1 LASTGS
7 RRGFERRAVLSALAA
22 APAGWLLLRPASAAE
37 YTSAAEVFAAIDRH
51 TADVAARLS
60 AFAERLPSVRAFA
73 DSALADQGR
82 HRAAR
87 ARLRQ
92 RLGLGPASAPP
103 APAAAGLSLADLR
116 SAQQALVYAHAEGLP
131 ALDDDEAVAQLAQHM
146 NDLARQLTVI
156 DLWIEAEQQ
165 RG

>member
-7 RRGFERRAVLSALAA
+7 RRGLERRALLKALAA
-22 APAGWLLLRPASAAE
+22 APAGWLLPRPAEAAE
-37 YTSAAEVFAAIDRH
+37 YASAAEVFAAIDRH

-60 AFAERLPSVRAFA
+60 ALAERLPSAKAFA
-73 DSALADQGR
+73 DSALADQAR

-92 RLGLGPASAPP
+92 RLDLGPAAAPG
-103 APAAAGLSLADLR
+103 APARTDLSLAVLR

-131 ALDDDEAVAQLAQHM
+131 ALNDDEAVALLAQHM